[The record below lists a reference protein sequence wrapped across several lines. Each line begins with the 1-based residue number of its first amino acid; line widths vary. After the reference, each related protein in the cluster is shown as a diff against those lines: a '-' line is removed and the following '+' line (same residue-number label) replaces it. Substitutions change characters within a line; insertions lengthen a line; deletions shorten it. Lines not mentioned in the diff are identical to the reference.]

1 MMAGITGNTP
11 HQEVSTKFRT
21 FDIILWIR
29 VKRLQW
35 MGHILRMGTERLL
48 KRSAY
53 EMSKNRKEG
62 DLLMDAPTHQTW
74 KELCTYAVDR
84 DYWRARV
91 RSMKQPRIR
100 VEGPEVIPSSSNPF
114 TINM

>member
-1 MMAGITGNTP
+1 
-11 HQEVSTKFRT
+11 
-21 FDIILWIR
+21 
-29 VKRLQW
+29 
-35 MGHILRMGTERLL
+35 MGTERLL
-48 KRSAY
+48 KRAAY
-53 EMSKNRKEG
+53 EMFKNRKAG

-100 VEGPEVIPSSSNPF
+100 VEGPEIMPSACNPF
-114 TINM
+114 TIS